1 MAILTGEV
9 STYAS
14 LWARVAAY
22 SLDMILLF
30 AGIMASQALLRPIN
44 PLLGRTP
51 RTTGWLL
58 HLWVYASVSL
68 PILLYFAL
76 CISSKWQATLG
87 MRWLGIKVTTLGG
100 ESLGIGPAVL
110 RSLVMLIPFELNHIV
125 MFYPTP
131 IWSDPKPGF
140 RYGFIVT
147 SVLMVVYLASVLLTE
162 HHQSI
167 HDLFARTIVVRVD

>member
-1 MAILTGEV
+1 MAIFAGEV
-9 STYAS
+9 QIYAS
-14 LWARVAAY
+14 LWARIAAY
-22 SLDMILLF
+22 SLDIILLF
-30 AGIMASQALLRPIN
+30 IGIMATQALLRPIN

-51 RTTGWLL
+51 RTRGWQL
-58 HLWVYASVSL
+58 HLWVYGTVSL
-68 PILLYFAL
+68 PILLYFVL
-76 CISSKWQATLG
+76 CISSKWQATIG
-87 MRWLGIKVTTLGG
+87 MRWLGIEVTSLSG
-100 ESLGIGPAVL
+100 ESIGIGLALL

-147 SVLMVVYLASVLLTE
+147 SVLMIVYLAAVLLTE

-167 HDLFARTIVVRVD
+167 HDLLANTIVVKS

>member
-1 MAILTGEV
+1 MSISSAD
-9 STYAS
+9 SAAYAS
-14 LWARVAAY
+14 ILSRIAAY
-22 SLDMILLF
+22 SLDIVLLF
-30 AGIMASQALLRPIN
+30 AGIMVSQGLLRPVN

-51 RTTGWLL
+51 SATGWQL

-76 CISSKWQATLG
+76 CTGSKWQATVG
-87 MRWLGIKVTTLGG
+87 MRLLGIKVT
-100 ESLGIGPAVL
+100 SLSGAPIGIGHAVW
-110 RSLVMLIPFELNHIV
+110 RSLVMLIPFEVNHVV

-140 RYGFIVT
+140 RYGFIAT
-147 SVLMVVYLASVLLTE
+147 SVLMIVYLASVLLTE

-167 HDLFARTIVVRVD
+167 HDLAASTVVVSS

>member
-1 MAILTGEV
+1 MAILAGEI

-14 LWARVAAY
+14 LWARSVAY
-22 SLDMILLF
+22 SLDIILLF
-30 AGIMASQALLRPIN
+30 IGIMASQALLRPIN

-51 RTTGWLL
+51 RATGWQL

-76 CISSKWQATLG
+76 CIGSKWQATLG
-87 MRWLGIKVTTLGG
+87 MRWLRISVSGLNG
-100 ESLGIGPAVL
+100 EPIGIGRAVL

-147 SVLMVVYLASVLLTE
+147 SVLMIVYLVSVLLTE
-162 HHQSI
+162 QHQSI
-167 HDLFARTIVVRVD
+167 HDLLARTIVVRN